1 MSKMR
6 SVDRHKFRNN
16 NIGIMDATYHMG
28 LRIAAGGGSKAET
41 PGRLL
46 NWRRL
51 QIIST
56 GISLFSLSLG
66 FMLFGLLII
75 LNQHRANFGDVPG
88 GGSFAS
94 IGGVVSVLVGMSF
107 LVTAFLHWRPL
118 AKSGF

>member
-1 MSKMR
+1 
-6 SVDRHKFRNN
+6 
-16 NIGIMDATYHMG
+16 MDATYHMG

-75 LNQHRANFGDVPG
+75 LNQHRANFGDVAG

-118 AKSGF
+118 AKGGF